1 MTNTKTFQI
10 EKQGKLT
17 EKTITLTQAISIQ
30 LTLQYCLETLE
41 QNCQCGSCDPCNAG
55 QTDILQAI
63 RTMDD
68 VINRG
73 K

>member
-1 MTNTKTFQI
+1 MTLANMAQ
-10 EKQGKLT
+10 T

-55 QTDILQAI
+55 QADILQAI